1 MKKIINFILFLLI
14 VSSLSFAKDAKTH
27 VYEIDNNG
35 TVKTYKT
42 SCKTVK
48 ELLSDLK
55 IKVDDDDIVIPDL
68 DTELKSEGKISIIK
82 VDVKIIE
89 KEVEAPFKTIK
100 KKNKELTHKQSKIL
114 IQGVNGKNIV
124 KCKEYYAGD
133 KLIKEEVIHVETIV
147 KPIDQVFEEGTKD
160 VFTND
165 RGDFTA
171 RKAIKMVATAYEA
184 GPRSTGKR
192 PGDKGYGITASGA
205 RAKRGT
211 VAVDPRVI
219 PLGTKLYVKSLTP
232 GVPDYGF
239 AIAQD
244 TGGAIKGNKID
255 LFMDTVWE
263 CLQFGR
269 RPVMVYI
276 LKW

>member
-1 MKKIINFILFLLI
+1 MKKIFNFILFLLI
-14 VSSLSFAKDAKTH
+14 VTSLSFAKDAKTH

-35 TVKTYKT
+35 VVKTYKT

-82 VDVKIIE
+82 VDVKVIE

-114 IQGVNGKNIV
+114 IQGVNGKNKV

-133 KLIKEEVIHVETIV
+133 KLIKEEVIHVETLV

-192 PGDKGYGITASGA
+192 PGDKSYGITASGA

-219 PLGTKLYVKSLTP
+219 PLGTKLYIKSLTP

-276 LKW
+276 LK

>member
-14 VSSLSFAKDAKTH
+14 VTSLSFAKDAKTH

-35 TVKTYKT
+35 VVKTYKT

-82 VDVKIIE
+82 VDVKVIE

-114 IQGVNGKNIV
+114 IQGVNGKNKV

-133 KLIKEEVIHVETIV
+133 KLIKEEVIHVETLV

-255 LFMDTVWE
+255 LFMNTVWE
-263 CLQFGR
+263 CMQFGR

-276 LKW
+276 LK

>member
-68 DTELKSEGKISIIK
+68 DTELKSEGKISVIK
-82 VDVKIIE
+82 VDVKVIE

-114 IQGVNGKNIV
+114 VQGVNGKNKV

-133 KLIKEEVIHVETIV
+133 KLIKEEVIHVETLV

-192 PGDKGYGITASGA
+192 PGDKGYGVTASGA

-219 PLGTKLYVKSLTP
+219 PLGTKLYIKSLTP

-276 LKW
+276 LK

>member
-14 VSSLSFAKDAKTH
+14 VTSLSFAKDAKTH

-82 VDVKIIE
+82 VDVKVIE

-114 IQGVNGKNIV
+114 IQGVNGKNKV

-147 KPIDQVFEEGTKD
+147 KPIDQIFEEGTKD

-219 PLGTKLYVKSLTP
+219 PLGTKLYIKSLTP

-276 LKW
+276 LQ

>member
-1 MKKIINFILFLLI
+1 MKKIINFMLFLLI
-14 VSSLSFAKDAKTH
+14 VTSLSFAKDAKTH

-82 VDVKIIE
+82 VDVKVIE

-100 KKNKELTHKQSKIL
+100 KKNKELSHKQSKIL
-114 IQGVNGKNIV
+114 VQGVNGKNKV

-133 KLIKEEVIHVETIV
+133 KLIKEEVIHVETLV

-276 LKW
+276 LK

>member
-55 IKVDDDDIVIPDL
+55 IKVDDDDIVIPNL

-82 VDVKIIE
+82 VDVKVIE

-133 KLIKEEVIHVETIV
+133 KLIKEEVIHVETLV
-147 KPIDQVFEEGTKD
+147 KPIDQIFEEGTKD

-276 LKW
+276 LQW

>member
-68 DTELKSEGKISIIK
+68 DTELKSEGKISVIK
-82 VDVKIIE
+82 VDVKVIE

-114 IQGVNGKNIV
+114 VQGVNGKNKV

-133 KLIKEEVIHVETIV
+133 KLIKEEVIHVETLV

-192 PGDKGYGITASGA
+192 PGDKGYGVTASGA

-219 PLGTKLYVKSLTP
+219 PLGTKLYIKSLTP

>member
-14 VSSLSFAKDAKTH
+14 VTSLSFAKDAKTH

-68 DTELKSEGKISIIK
+68 DTELKSEGKINIIK
-82 VDVKIIE
+82 VDVKVIE

-100 KKNKELTHKQSKIL
+100 KKNKELSHKQSKIL
-114 IQGVNGKNIV
+114 VQGVNGKNKV

-219 PLGTKLYVKSLTP
+219 PLGTKLYIKSLTP
-232 GVPDYGF
+232 DVPDYGF

>member
-1 MKKIINFILFLLI
+1 MKKIINFMLFLLI
-14 VSSLSFAKDAKTH
+14 VTSLSFAKDAKTH

-48 ELLSDLK
+48 ELLSNLK

-68 DTELKSEGKISIIK
+68 KEELKSEGKISIIK
-82 VDVKIIE
+82 VDVKVIE

-100 KKNKELTHKQSKIL
+100 KKNKELTHKQSRIL
-114 IQGVNGKNIV
+114 VQGVNGKNKV

-219 PLGTKLYVKSLTP
+219 PLGTKLYIKSLTP

-276 LKW
+276 LQ

>member
-14 VSSLSFAKDAKTH
+14 VTSLSFAKDAKTH

-82 VDVKIIE
+82 VDVKVIE

-114 IQGVNGKNIV
+114 VQGVNGKNKV

-211 VAVDPRVI
+211 VAVDTRVI
-219 PLGTKLYVKSLTP
+219 PLGTKLYIKSLTP

-276 LKW
+276 LK

>member
-55 IKVDDDDIVIPDL
+55 IKVDDDDIVIPNL

-82 VDVKIIE
+82 VDVKVIE

-100 KKNKELTHKQSKIL
+100 KKNKELTHKQSRIL
-114 IQGVNGKNIV
+114 VQGVNGKNKV

-219 PLGTKLYVKSLTP
+219 PLGTKLYIKSLTP

-263 CLQFGR
+263 CMQFGR
-269 RPVMVYI
+269 RPVMVFI
-276 LKW
+276 LQ

>member
-14 VSSLSFAKDAKTH
+14 VTSLSFAKDAKTH

-68 DTELKSEGKISIIK
+68 DTELKSEGKISVIK
-82 VDVKIIE
+82 VDVKVIE

-114 IQGVNGKNIV
+114 IQGVNGKNKV

-269 RPVMVYI
+269 RPVIVYI
-276 LKW
+276 LK

>member
-276 LKW
+276 LK

>member
-14 VSSLSFAKDAKTH
+14 VTSLSFAKDAKTH

-35 TVKTYKT
+35 VVKTYKT

-55 IKVDDDDIVIPDL
+55 IKFDDDDIVIPDL

-82 VDVKIIE
+82 VDVKVIE

-100 KKNKELTHKQSKIL
+100 KKNKELTHKQSRIL
-114 IQGVNGKNIV
+114 VQGVNGKNKV

-219 PLGTKLYVKSLTP
+219 PLGTKLYIKSLTP

-276 LKW
+276 LQ

>member
-82 VDVKIIE
+82 VDVKVIE

-276 LKW
+276 LQ

>member
-82 VDVKIIE
+82 VDVKVIE

-114 IQGVNGKNIV
+114 VQGVNGKNKV

-276 LKW
+276 LQ

>member
-1 MKKIINFILFLLI
+1 MKKIIIFILFLLI
-14 VSSLSFAKDAKTH
+14 VTSLSFAKDAKTH

-35 TVKTYKT
+35 VVKTYKT

-82 VDVKIIE
+82 VDVKVIE

-100 KKNKELTHKQSKIL
+100 KKNKELSHKQSKIL
-114 IQGVNGKNIV
+114 VQGVNGKNKV

-133 KLIKEEVIHVETIV
+133 KLIKEEVIHVETLV

-276 LKW
+276 LK

>member
-82 VDVKIIE
+82 VDVKVIE

-114 IQGVNGKNIV
+114 IQGVNGKNKV

-133 KLIKEEVIHVETIV
+133 KLIKEEVIHVETLV

-165 RGDFTA
+165 RGDFIA

-219 PLGTKLYVKSLTP
+219 PLGTKLYIKSLTP

-276 LKW
+276 LK

>member
-1 MKKIINFILFLLI
+1 MRKLINFILFLLI
-14 VSSLSFAKDAKTH
+14 VSSLSFAKDAKNH

-35 TVKTYKT
+35 VIKTYKT
-42 SCKTVK
+42 SCTTVK
-48 ELLSDLK
+48 ELLDDLK
-55 IKVDDDDIVIPDL
+55 IKIDDDDIVIPDL
-68 DTELKSEGKISIIK
+68 ETELKSEGKISIIK
-82 VDVKIIE
+82 VEIKVIE
-89 KEVEAPFKTIK
+89 KEVDAPFKTIK
-100 KKNKELTHKQSKIL
+100 KKNKELNHNQSKIL
-114 IQGVNGKNIV
+114 VQGVNGKNKV

-133 KLIKEEVIHVETIV
+133 KLIKEEIIHVETII

-171 RKAIKMVATAYEA
+171 RKSFKMVATAYEA
-184 GPRSTGKR
+184 GFQSTGKR

-219 PLGTKLYVKSLTP
+219 PLGTKLYIKSLTP
-232 GVPDYGF
+232 GIPDYGF

-244 TGGAIKGNKID
+244 TGGAIKGMRVD

-263 CLQFGR
+263 CMQFGR

>member
-14 VSSLSFAKDAKTH
+14 VTSLSFAKDAKTH

-82 VDVKIIE
+82 VDVKVIE

-114 IQGVNGKNIV
+114 VQGVNGKNKV

-133 KLIKEEVIHVETIV
+133 KLIKEEVIHVETLV

-219 PLGTKLYVKSLTP
+219 PLGTKLYIKSLTP

-276 LKW
+276 LK

>member
-35 TVKTYKT
+35 VVKTYKT

-55 IKVDDDDIVIPDL
+55 IKVDDDDIVIPGL

-82 VDVKIIE
+82 VDVKVIE

-100 KKNKELTHKQSKIL
+100 KKNKELSHKQSRIL
-114 IQGVNGKNIV
+114 VQGVNGKNKV

-219 PLGTKLYVKSLTP
+219 PLGTKLYIKSLTP

-255 LFMDTVWE
+255 LFMNTVWE
-263 CLQFGR
+263 CMQFGR

-276 LKW
+276 LK

>member
-35 TVKTYKT
+35 VVKTYKT

-55 IKVDDDDIVIPDL
+55 IKVDDDDIVIPNL

-82 VDVKIIE
+82 VDVKVIE

-100 KKNKELTHKQSKIL
+100 KKNKELTHKQSRIL
-114 IQGVNGKNIV
+114 VQGVNGKNKV

-276 LKW
+276 LQ

>member
-1 MKKIINFILFLLI
+1 MKKIINFMLFLLI
-14 VSSLSFAKDAKTH
+14 VTSLSFAKDAKTH

-82 VDVKIIE
+82 VDVKVIE

-100 KKNKELTHKQSKIL
+100 KKNKELSHKQSKIL
-114 IQGVNGKNIV
+114 VQGVNGKNKV

-219 PLGTKLYVKSLTP
+219 PLGTKLYIKSLTP

-276 LKW
+276 LQ

>member
-14 VSSLSFAKDAKTH
+14 VTSLSFAKDAKTH

-82 VDVKIIE
+82 VDVKVIE

-114 IQGVNGKNIV
+114 IQGVNGKNKV

-133 KLIKEEVIHVETIV
+133 KLIKEEVIHVETLV

-276 LKW
+276 LK

>member
-14 VSSLSFAKDAKTH
+14 VTSLSFAKDAKTH

-55 IKVDDDDIVIPDL
+55 IKFDDDDIVIPDL

-82 VDVKIIE
+82 VDVKVIE

-114 IQGVNGKNIV
+114 IQGVNGKNKV

-219 PLGTKLYVKSLTP
+219 PLGTKLYIKSLTP

-276 LKW
+276 LK

>member
-1 MKKIINFILFLLI
+1 MRKIINFIIFLCLI
-14 VSSLSFAKDAKTH
+14 SSLSFANEAKNH

-35 TVKTYKT
+35 VTKTYKT

-48 ELLSDLK
+48 ELLKDLK
-55 IKVDDDDIVIPDL
+55 VKLDDDDIVIPDL
-68 DTELKSEGKISIIK
+68 ESELKSEGKISIIK
-82 VDVKIIE
+82 VETKIEE
-89 KEVEAPFKTIK
+89 KEVDVAFKTIK
-100 KKNKELTHKQSKIL
+100 KKNKELNHDQSKVL
-114 IQGVNGKNIV
+114 IQGVNGRSKV
-124 KCKEYYAGD
+124 KCKTYYASG
-133 KLIKEEVIHVETIV
+133 KLIKEEIIHVETII
-147 KPIDQVFEEGTKD
+147 KPVDQVFEEGTKD
-160 VFTND
+160 VFIND
-165 RGDFTA
+165 RGDFSA

-219 PLGTKLYVKSLTP
+219 PLGTRLYIKSLTP
-232 GVPDYGF
+232 GVPDYGY

-255 LFMDTVWE
+255 LFMETVWE

-276 LKW
+276 LK

>member
-82 VDVKIIE
+82 VDVKVIE

-100 KKNKELTHKQSKIL
+100 KKNKELSHKQSKIL
-114 IQGVNGKNIV
+114 VQGVNGKNKV

-133 KLIKEEVIHVETIV
+133 KLIKEEVIHVETLV

-244 TGGAIKGNKID
+244 AGGAIKGNKID

-276 LKW
+276 LK

>member
-14 VSSLSFAKDAKTH
+14 VTSLSFAKDAKTH

-82 VDVKIIE
+82 VDVKVIE

-114 IQGVNGKNIV
+114 IQGVNGKNKV

-133 KLIKEEVIHVETIV
+133 KLIKEEVIHVETLV

-263 CLQFGR
+263 CMQFGR

-276 LKW
+276 LK

>member
-1 MKKIINFILFLLI
+1 M
-14 VSSLSFAKDAKTH
+14 
-27 VYEIDNNG
+27 
-35 TVKTYKT
+35 
-42 SCKTVK
+42 
-48 ELLSDLK
+48 
-55 IKVDDDDIVIPDL
+55 
-68 DTELKSEGKISIIK
+68 
-82 VDVKIIE
+82 
-89 KEVEAPFKTIK
+89 
-100 KKNKELTHKQSKIL
+100 
-114 IQGVNGKNIV
+114 NGKNKV

-219 PLGTKLYVKSLTP
+219 PLGTKLYIKSLTP

-255 LFMDTVWE
+255 LFMNTVWE
-263 CLQFGR
+263 CMQFGR

-276 LKW
+276 LK

>member
-14 VSSLSFAKDAKTH
+14 VTSLSFAKDAKTH

-82 VDVKIIE
+82 VDVKVIE

-114 IQGVNGKNIV
+114 IQGVNGKNKV

-147 KPIDQVFEEGTKD
+147 KTIDQVFEEGTKD

-276 LKW
+276 LK

>member
-14 VSSLSFAKDAKTH
+14 VTSLSFAKDAKTH

-35 TVKTYKT
+35 VVKTYKT

-82 VDVKIIE
+82 VDVKVIE

-100 KKNKELTHKQSKIL
+100 KKNKELTHKQSRIL
-114 IQGVNGKNIV
+114 IQGVNGKNKV

-133 KLIKEEVIHVETIV
+133 KLIKEEVIHVETLV

-276 LKW
+276 LQ

>member
-14 VSSLSFAKDAKTH
+14 VTSLSFAKDAKTH

-82 VDVKIIE
+82 VDVKVIE

-114 IQGVNGKNIV
+114 IQGVNGKNKV

-133 KLIKEEVIHVETIV
+133 KLIKEEVIHVETLV

-219 PLGTKLYVKSLTP
+219 PLGTKLYIKSLTP

-276 LKW
+276 LQ

>member
-14 VSSLSFAKDAKTH
+14 VTSLSFAKDAKTH

-35 TVKTYKT
+35 VVKTYKT

-55 IKVDDDDIVIPDL
+55 IKVDDDDIVIPEL

-82 VDVKIIE
+82 VDVKVIE

-100 KKNKELTHKQSKIL
+100 KKNKELSHKQSRIL
-114 IQGVNGKNIV
+114 VQGVNGKNKV

-133 KLIKEEVIHVETIV
+133 KLIKEEVIHVETII

-219 PLGTKLYVKSLTP
+219 PLGTKLYIKSLTP

-276 LKW
+276 LK

>member
-14 VSSLSFAKDAKTH
+14 VTSLSFAKDAKTH

-55 IKVDDDDIVIPDL
+55 IKVDDDDIVIPEL

-82 VDVKIIE
+82 VDVKVIE

-114 IQGVNGKNIV
+114 IQGVNGKNKV

-133 KLIKEEVIHVETIV
+133 KLIKEEVIHVETLV

-219 PLGTKLYVKSLTP
+219 PLGTKLYIKSLTP

-276 LKW
+276 LK

>member
-14 VSSLSFAKDAKTH
+14 VTSLSFAKDAKTH

-82 VDVKIIE
+82 VDVKVIE

-100 KKNKELTHKQSKIL
+100 KKNKELTHKQSRIL
-114 IQGVNGKNIV
+114 VQGVNGKNKV

-147 KPIDQVFEEGTKD
+147 KPIDQIFEEGTKD

-219 PLGTKLYVKSLTP
+219 PLGTKLYIKSLTP

-276 LKW
+276 LQ

>member
-14 VSSLSFAKDAKTH
+14 ITSLSFAKDAKTH

-82 VDVKIIE
+82 VDVKVIE

-114 IQGVNGKNIV
+114 IQGVNGKNKV

-276 LKW
+276 LQ

>member
-14 VSSLSFAKDAKTH
+14 VTSLSFAKDAKTH

-82 VDVKIIE
+82 VDVKVIE

-100 KKNKELTHKQSKIL
+100 KKNKELSHKQSKIL
-114 IQGVNGKNIV
+114 VQGVNGKNKV

-133 KLIKEEVIHVETIV
+133 KLFKEEVIHVETLV

-165 RGDFTA
+165 RGDFIA

-276 LKW
+276 LK

>member
-14 VSSLSFAKDAKTH
+14 VTSLSFAKDAKTH

-35 TVKTYKT
+35 ARKTYIT

-48 ELLSDLK
+48 ELISDLK

-82 VDVKIIE
+82 VDVKVIE

-114 IQGVNGKNIV
+114 VQGVNGKNKV

-165 RGDFTA
+165 RGDFIA

-184 GPRSTGKR
+184 GFQSTGKR

-263 CLQFGR
+263 CMQFGR
-269 RPVMVYI
+269 KPVMVYI
-276 LKW
+276 LQ

>member
-82 VDVKIIE
+82 VDVKVIE
-89 KEVEAPFKTIK
+89 KEVEASFKTIK
-100 KKNKELTHKQSKIL
+100 KKNKELSHKQSKIL
-114 IQGVNGKNIV
+114 VQGVNGKNKV

-133 KLIKEEVIHVETIV
+133 KLIKEEVIHVESLV

-219 PLGTKLYVKSLTP
+219 PLGTKLYIKSLTP

-276 LKW
+276 LQ

>member
-14 VSSLSFAKDAKTH
+14 VTSLSFAKDAKTH

-35 TVKTYKT
+35 VVKTYKT

-82 VDVKIIE
+82 VDVKVIE

-100 KKNKELTHKQSKIL
+100 KKNKELTHKQSRIL
-114 IQGVNGKNIV
+114 VQGVNGKNKV

-133 KLIKEEVIHVETIV
+133 KLIKEEVIHVETLV
-147 KPIDQVFEEGTKD
+147 EPIDQVFEEGTKE

-171 RKAIKMVATAYEA
+171 RKSIKMVATAYEA

-219 PLGTKLYVKSLTP
+219 PLGTKLYIKSLTP

-276 LKW
+276 LQ